1 MKNSVYITY
10 AGCKVNQFE
19 KSILIEFFQKAGFS
33 ITENPKDAEY
43 IIFNTCAVTDKAE
56 QGCRQIISKL
66 HRLNP
71 NAKII
76 LTGCYTEKENNLK
89 DFPGVWKIFTNSEK
103 IFIPSILTNNEI
115 KNSHPLQFEYTRTY
129 KDRAR
134 SFLKI
139 QDGCDA
145 FCSYCIVPFLRGRP
159 ISMPLELV
167 IKNLHNLRDE
177 NEVVLTGIHLGKWGI
192 DINSSFET
200 LMESIKNEH
209 YPFRIRL
216 SSLEANEI
224 TPTLL
229 QILSEMENLCH
240 HFHIPLQ
247 SGSNKI
253 LQLMKRKYDTSTF
266 EKKIELI
273 RKFFPNACI
282 GIDIIVGFPKED
294 ELCFQ
299 ETLTLLNNIPID
311 YMHIFTYS
319 PRKGTEAYEYDGK
332 VDRNTTYERYN
343 LLKEIDSKKRKEF
356 IKRFVNKEVLCI
368 EDKIL
373 DKNTYR
379 VLSRE
384 YLKLFIKQEIPKKE
398 FKAKL
403 IDENTLEAVL
413 VV

>member
-1 MKNSVYITY
+1 MKNVVYVTY
-10 AGCKVNQFE
+10 SGCKVNQFE
-19 KSILIEFFQKAGFS
+19 KSLLIESFQKAGFT
-33 ITENPKDAEY
+33 ITKKPEDAEY
-43 IIFNTCAVTDKAE
+43 IIFITCAVTDKAE
-56 QGCRQIISKL
+56 QGCRQTISKL

-76 LTGCYTEKENNLK
+76 LTGCYTEKEKKLTN
-89 DFPGVWKIFTNSEK
+89 FPGVWKIFSNAEK
-103 IFIPSILTNNEI
+103 IFIPSILANNEI
-115 KNSHPLQFEYTRTY
+115 QNIHPLEFEYIRTY

-134 SFLKI
+134 AFLKI

-145 FCSYCIVPFLRGRP
+145 FCSYCIVPFLRGKP
-159 ISMPLELV
+159 VSMPLEFV
-167 IKNLHNLRDE
+167 IKNLHNLKDE
-177 NEVVLTGIHLGKWGI
+177 NEVVLTGVHLGKWGI
-192 DINSSFET
+192 DINLSFET
-200 LMESIKNEH
+200 LMESIKKEH

-216 SSLEANEI
+216 SSLESNEI
-224 TPTLL
+224 TIKLL
-229 QILSEMENLCH
+229 EILSDMENLCH

-253 LQLMKRKYDTSTF
+253 LKLMKRKYDTNTF

-294 ELCFQ
+294 EQCFQ
-299 ETLTLLNNIPID
+299 ETITLLNNIPID

-332 VDRNTTYERYN
+332 VDKNTAYQRYN
-343 LLKEIDSKKRKEF
+343 ILKEIDFKKRKEF
-356 IKRFVNKEVLCI
+356 TKRFVNKEVLCI
-368 EDKIL
+368 EDKRL
-373 DKNTYR
+373 DKGTYR

-384 YLKLFIKQEIPKKE
+384 YLKIVIKQEIPEKE

-403 IDENTLEAVL
+403 IDENTMEAVL
-413 VV
+413 V

>member
-1 MKNSVYITY
+1 MKNAVYVTY
-10 AGCKVNQFE
+10 SGCKVNQFE
-19 KSILIEFFQKAGFS
+19 KSLLIESFQKAGFS
-33 ITENPKDAEY
+33 ITETPEEAEY

-56 QGCRQIISKL
+56 QGCRQTISKL

-76 LTGCYTEKENNLK
+76 LTGCYTEKEKNLIN
-89 DFPGVWKIFTNSEK
+89 FPGVWKTFSNAEK
-103 IFIPSILTNNEI
+103 TLIPSILTKNEI
-115 KNSHPLQFEYTRTY
+115 QNTHPLQFEYKRTY

-134 SFLKI
+134 AFLKI

-145 FCSYCIVPFLRGRP
+145 FCSYCIVPFLRGKP
-159 ISMPLELV
+159 VSMPLEFV
-167 IKNLHNLRDE
+167 IKNLHNLKDE
-177 NEVVLTGIHLGKWGI
+177 NEVVLTGVHLGKWGI

-200 LMESIKNEH
+200 LMESIKKEQ

-224 TPTLL
+224 TYTLL
-229 QILSEMENLCH
+229 EILSEMENLCH

-253 LQLMKRKYDTSTF
+253 LKLMKRKYDTIAF

-294 ELCFQ
+294 EQCFK
-299 ETLTLLNNIPID
+299 ETLSLLNNIPID

-319 PRKGTEAYEYDGK
+319 PRKGTEAYKYDGK
-332 VDRNTTYERYN
+332 IDKNIVNHRFN
-343 LLKEIDSKKRKEF
+343 LLKEIDSKKRREF
-356 IKRFVNKEVLCI
+356 IKRFVNKELLCI
-368 EDKIL
+368 EEKRI
-373 DKNTYR
+373 DKNSYR

-384 YLKLFIKQEIPKKE
+384 YLKIFIKQEIPKKE

-403 IDENTLEAVL
+403 IDENTMEGVL
-413 VV
+413 V